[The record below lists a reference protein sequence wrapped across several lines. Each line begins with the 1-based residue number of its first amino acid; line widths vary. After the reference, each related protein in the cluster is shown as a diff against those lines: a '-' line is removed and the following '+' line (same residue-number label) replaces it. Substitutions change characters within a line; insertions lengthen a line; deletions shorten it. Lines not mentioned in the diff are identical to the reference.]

1 MAWMITAVFITIFAL
16 FVFCLQCGMI
26 RTAWRMV
33 EYTPPLNA
41 RDPGTDPRARTVS
54 FATSDGLTLKGALFF
69 PEDQEPLG
77 LVVFCHEFGGS
88 RWSSMYYAQA
98 LLDAGFAI
106 LGFDFR
112 SHGDSDSLD
121 RYQPFHWVTAYEIDD
136 LCSALRFVESQTD
149 LNQLPLG
156 LFGVSRGG
164 GTALTVAGQT
174 DSIRAVVCE
183 SAYSSRKMMDVFAD
197 RWQTLFAPEWAMN
210 RLPRAH
216 SRFTIACARLI
227 ASFRRGCR
235 FVHVEQSLPALRDR
249 PVLLISG
256 KRDNYVCPE
265 IAEHLRNS
273 INSDLTT
280 LWLVPRARHNQ
291 SRETSTQEFDRRIV
305 ALFRRMV
312 PDRQVTESRSEEPAA
327 DTGLAGSV
335 PEVSDS
341 SLASH

>member
-16 FVFCLQCGMI
+16 FAFCLQCGMI

-41 RDPGTDPRARTVS
+41 RDPGIDPRAQTVT
-54 FATSDGLTLKGALFF
+54 FTTSDNLTLKGALFF
-69 PEDQEPLG
+69 PADREPLG

-112 SHGDSDSLD
+112 GQGDSESLE

-136 LCSALRFVESQTD
+136 LCSALRFVESRTD

-174 DSIRAVVCE
+174 DAVRAVVCE

-197 RWQTLFAPEWAMN
+197 RWQSLFAPEWAMN

-216 SRFTIACARLI
+216 SRFTIACARRI
-227 ASFRRGCR
+227 AALRRGCR
-235 FVHVEQSLPALRDR
+235 FVHVEQSLSGLRDR

-265 IAEHLRNS
+265 IAEHLQSR
-273 INSDLTT
+273 INSELTT

-291 SRETSTQEFDRRIV
+291 SRETSPQEFDQRIV
-305 ALFRRMV
+305 ALFRQMLL
-312 PDRQVTESRSEEPAA
+312 DQEPAESVSVEP
-327 DTGLAGSV
+327 DTVTNHAGSR
-335 PEVSDS
+335 PEISDG
-341 SLASH
+341 SLANR

>member
-1 MAWMITAVFITIFAL
+1 
-16 FVFCLQCGMI
+16 
-26 RTAWRMV
+26 MV

-41 RDPGTDPRARTVS
+41 RDPGPDSRAQTVL
-54 FATSDGLTLKGALFF
+54 FDTSDGLTLKGALFS
-69 PEDQEPLG
+69 PEGREPLG

-88 RWSSMYYAQA
+88 RWSSMYYAGA

-112 SHGDSDSLD
+112 SHGDSDSLE

-136 LCSALRFVESQTD
+136 LCSALRFVKTRPD

-164 GTALTVAGQT
+164 GAALTVAGQT
-174 DSIRAVVCE
+174 EAVRAVVCE

-227 ASFRRGCR
+227 AACRRGCR
-235 FVHVEQSLPALRDR
+235 FIHVEQSLPALHDR

-265 IAEHLRNS
+265 IAEHLQTS

-291 SRETSTQEFDRRIV
+291 SRETSTQEFDRRII
-305 ALFRRMV
+305 ALFRQMV
-312 PDRQVTESRSEEPAA
+312 SDRQPAGNPSEESAST
-327 DTGLAGSV
+327 DYAGSV
-335 PEVSDS
+335 PEASDS